1 MSDRTSRILAGAALA
16 VALYS
21 GYKAHNPAPQAQFSP
36 DVAAFLNKAY
46 EATTVTAK
54 VRQALNDAEKKA
66 KDAEAES
73 AKLREELAKAKE
85 VK

>member
-16 VALYS
+16 AAIYS
-21 GYKAHNPAPQAQFSP
+21 GYKAHQPQPQFTP
-36 DVAAFLNKAY
+36 EVAAFLNKAY
-46 EATTVTAK
+46 EATTVSAK
-54 VRQALNDAEKKA
+54 VRQALSDAEKKA